1 MSTHSITKRVSVPE
15 LRARKNQEKIVALTA
30 HNCAIARLIDEYVD
44 FILVGDSTA
53 MVAYG
58 HPNTLSITVDQLAAH
73 GAAVVNATS
82 HACVAVDM
90 PFGSYQESPELAF
103 RNAAKIMSTSGA
115 SCVKVE
121 GGAVLAPTVKFL
133 VDRGIPVVAHVG
145 LMPQYFNTMGGFRA
159 QGLDETSAQTI
170 IEDALAHEA
179 AGAFVLVLEGIGE
192 PLARKITNLVS
203 IPTIG
208 IGASLECDGQI
219 LVSED
224 VLGLSG
230 SKVPRFVK
238 QYLDGG
244 ALIRAA
250 VGQYATDV
258 KTGAF
263 PESKHCF
270 GLKAAQ

>member
-1 MSTHSITKRVSVPE
+1 MSTQITTKRVSVPE
-15 LRARKNQEKIVALTA
+15 LRARKNQEKIVGLTA
-30 HNCAIARLIDEYVD
+30 HSCNIARVIDEYVD

-58 HPNTLSITVDQLAAH
+58 HSNTLSISVDQLAAH
-73 GAAVVNATS
+73 GAAVVNSTVR
-82 HACVAVDM
+82 ACVVVDM

-103 RNAAKIMSTSGA
+103 RNAAKIISTSGA
-115 SCVKVE
+115 SAVKIE
-121 GGAVLAPTVKFL
+121 GGAVLATTVKFL

-145 LMPQYFNTMGGFRA
+145 LMPQYLNTLGGFRA
-159 QGLDETSAQTI
+159 QGLDEASAQRIT
-170 IEDALAHEA
+170 EDALAHEA

-192 PLARKITNLVS
+192 ALARKITSTVS

-208 IGASLECDGQI
+208 IGASPECDGQI

-238 QYLDGG
+238 QYLNCE

-250 VGQYATDV
+250 VEQYSVDV
-258 KTGAF
+258 KTGTF
-263 PESKHCF
+263 PEKHHCF
-270 GLKAAQ
+270 GLKAFD

>member
-1 MSTHSITKRVSVPE
+1 MSTQIITKRVSVPE
-15 LRARKNQEKIVALTA
+15 LRGRKSQEKIVGLTA
-30 HNCAIARLIDEYVD
+30 HSCNIARVIDDYVD

-58 HPNTLSITVDQLAAH
+58 HTNTLSITVDQLAAH
-73 GAAVVNATS
+73 GAAVVNATVR
-82 HACVAVDM
+82 ACVVVDM

-103 RNAAKIMSTSGA
+103 RNAAKIISISGA
-115 SCVKVE
+115 SAVKIE
-121 GGAVLAPTVKFL
+121 GGAVLATTVKFL

-145 LMPQYFNTMGGFRA
+145 LMPQYLNTLGGFRA
-159 QGLDETSAQTI
+159 QGLDEASAQRI

-192 PLARKITNLVS
+192 PLARRITGMVS

-208 IGASLECDGQI
+208 IGASPACDGQI

-230 SKVPRFVK
+230 SEVPRFVK
-238 QYLDGG
+238 QYLNGE
-244 ALIRAA
+244 ALVRAA
-250 VGQYATDV
+250 VEQYSVDV
-258 KTGAF
+258 KNGAF
-263 PESKHCF
+263 PEKHHCF
-270 GLKAAQ
+270 GFKAVK

>member
-1 MSTHSITKRVSVPE
+1 MSTHSITKRISVPE
-15 LRARKNQEKIVALTA
+15 LRARKNQEKVVALTA
-30 HNCAIARLIDEYVD
+30 HSCAIARIIDDYVD

-73 GAAVVNATS
+73 GAAVVDATS

-103 RNAAKIMSTSGA
+103 RNAAKIMSMSGA
-115 SCVKVE
+115 SCIKIE
-121 GGAVLAPTVKFL
+121 GSAVLAPTVKFL
-133 VDRGIPVVAHVG
+133 VDRGIPVIAHIG
-145 LMPQYFNTMGGFRA
+145 LMPQYLNTMGGFRA
-159 QGLDETSAQTI
+159 QGLDEASAQRI

-179 AGAFVLVLEGIGE
+179 AGAFLLVLEGIGE
-192 PLARKITNLVS
+192 PLARKITSLVS

-208 IGASLECDGQI
+208 IGASSECDGQI

-238 QYLDGG
+238 QYLDGE
-244 ALIRAA
+244 ALIRSA
-250 VGQYATDV
+250 VGQYAADV

-263 PESKHCF
+263 PEAQHCF
-270 GLKAAQ
+270 GIKVAK